1 MEKVLDRNVNR
12 GCVLERTNLGLY
24 NLKVND
30 ESGRIIVNVSNVSF
44 MRAVSILEENMYL
57 SGRTEQ
63 EGKADGGQSAS
74 DLATL

>member
-12 GCVLERTNLGLY
+12 GCALERTNLGLY

-63 EGKADGGQSAS
+63 EEKADRGRER
-74 DLATL
+74 

>member
-1 MEKVLDRNVNR
+1 MEKVLDRKVNR

-57 SGRTEQ
+57 SGRMEQ
-63 EGKADGGQSAS
+63 EEKADRGRER
-74 DLATL
+74 

>member
-30 ESGRIIVNVSNVSF
+30 ESGRIVVNVSNVSF

-63 EGKADGGQSAS
+63 EEKADRGRER
-74 DLATL
+74 

>member
-12 GCVLERTNLGLY
+12 GCVLERTDLGLY

-57 SGRTEQ
+57 AGRTER
-63 EGKADGGQSAS
+63 EEK
-74 DLATL
+74 

>member
-57 SGRTEQ
+57 SWRTEQ
-63 EGKADGGQSAS
+63 EGKADGGRER
-74 DLATL
+74 

>member
-30 ESGRIIVNVSNVSF
+30 ESGRIIVNVRNVSF
-44 MRAVSILEENMYL
+44 MRAFSILEENMYL
-57 SGRTEQ
+57 SGRTER
-63 EGKADGGQSAS
+63 EEK
-74 DLATL
+74 

>member
-12 GCVLERTNLGLY
+12 GCVLERTDLGLY

-30 ESGRIIVNVSNVSF
+30 ESGRIIVNVRNVSF
-44 MRAVSILEENMYL
+44 LRAVSILEENMYL

-63 EGKADGGQSAS
+63 EGKADGGRER
-74 DLATL
+74 

>member
-1 MEKVLDRNVNR
+1 MEKVLDRKVNR
-12 GCVLERTNLGLY
+12 GCTLEKTNLGLY

-63 EGKADGGQSAS
+63 EEKADRGRER
-74 DLATL
+74 

>member
-12 GCVLERTNLGLY
+12 GCVLERTDLGLY

-63 EGKADGGQSAS
+63 EGKADGGR
-74 DLATL
+74 DR

>member
-63 EGKADGGQSAS
+63 EGKADGGREQ
-74 DLATL
+74 

>member
-57 SGRTEQ
+57 SGRKEQ
-63 EGKADGGQSAS
+63 EEKS
-74 DLATL
+74 DRGRER

>member
-30 ESGRIIVNVSNVSF
+30 ESGRIVVNVSNVSF

-57 SGRTEQ
+57 SGRTGQ
-63 EGKADGGQSAS
+63 EGKADGGQEQ
-74 DLATL
+74 

>member
-1 MEKVLDRNVNR
+1 MEKVLDRKVNR

-57 SGRTEQ
+57 SGRTER
-63 EGKADGGQSAS
+63 EEKTDRGRER
-74 DLATL
+74 

>member
-12 GCVLERTNLGLY
+12 GCVLEKTNFGLY
-24 NLKVND
+24 NLRVND

-63 EGKADGGQSAS
+63 EEKADRGRER
-74 DLATL
+74 

>member
-12 GCVLERTNLGLY
+12 GSVLERTNLGLY

-63 EGKADGGQSAS
+63 EGKADGGRER
-74 DLATL
+74 

>member
-12 GCVLERTNLGLY
+12 GCALERSNLGLY
-24 NLKVND
+24 NLRVND
-30 ESGRIIVNVSNVSF
+30 ESGRIVVDVRNVSF

-63 EGKADGGQSAS
+63 GEKADRGREQ
-74 DLATL
+74 

>member
-1 MEKVLDRNVNR
+1 MEKVLDRKVNR
-12 GCVLERTNLGLY
+12 GCVLEKTNLGLY

-57 SGRTEQ
+57 SGRTER
-63 EGKADGGQSAS
+63 EEKADRG
-74 DLATL
+74 LKR

>member
-24 NLKVND
+24 NLRVND

-63 EGKADGGQSAS
+63 EEKADRGRER
-74 DLATL
+74 

>member
-12 GCVLERTNLGLY
+12 ECVLERTNLGLY

-30 ESGRIIVNVSNVSF
+30 ESGRIVVNVSNVSF

-63 EGKADGGQSAS
+63 EGKADRGRER
-74 DLATL
+74 

>member
-1 MEKVLDRNVNR
+1 MEKVLDRKVNR
-12 GCVLERTNLGLY
+12 GCVLEKTNFGLY

-63 EGKADGGQSAS
+63 KEKADRGRER
-74 DLATL
+74 